1 MKPEELNNPHNAFVK
16 GMLERKESASDFF
29 KQYLPQ
35 NIHNQLDY
43 KTLEILK
50 DSYVDKELSQ
60 HFTDILYRIKI
71 SGKPAYIYLLFE
83 HKSYIDR
90 LVGFQLLRYMVKIW
104 ENYLKQNRRAKRL
117 PVILPF
123 VLYHGKSKWSVS
135 NRFRPLF
142 EEIQFTEKYL
152 PDYEFEIVD
161 ISHIPD
167 DQIKGELLVRAFL
180 LLLKYNKE
188 AELFKALPG
197 IFQLI
202 YGLSDDVK
210 STEYIEMF
218 LRYLMATVEED
229 KKNELKKEIVKSL
242 KERGDIMPTIA
253 EELIREGMEKG
264 MEKGKIEDAEKMI
277 SKGMTNADIRDITGL
292 SIKKIEEIRKAFNSK
307 KS

>member
-1 MKPEELNNPHNAFVK
+1 MRPESPANPHNAFVK
-16 GMLERKESASDFF
+16 GMLESKDTACCFF
-29 KQYLPQ
+29 KHYLPQ
-35 NIHNQLDY
+35 NIHSQLDY

-50 DSYVDKELSQ
+50 DSFIDKELSQ
-60 HFTDILYRIKI
+60 HFTDILYRIKL
-71 SGKPAYIYLLFE
+71 SGTSAFLYLLFE

-104 ENYLKQNRRAKRL
+104 ENYRKQNRQAKQL

-135 NRFRPLF
+135 NRLKPLF
-142 EEIQFTEKYL
+142 EGIPFTEKYL

-180 LLLKYNKE
+180 LLLKYNDNKT
-188 AELFKALPG
+188 LFNALPG
-197 IFQLI
+197 IFHLVH
-202 YGLSDDVK
+202 GLSNDVK

-218 LRYLMATVEED
+218 LRYLMATVEKD
-229 KKNELKKEIVKSL
+229 MKHDLAKEIKKSL

-253 EELIREGMEKG
+253 EELIREGL
-264 MEKGKIEDAEKMI
+264 EKGKIEAAEKMI
-277 SKGMTNADIRDITGL
+277 AKGMSNADIRDITGL
-292 SIKKIEEIRKAFNSK
+292 SIKKIEEIRKANK
-307 KS
+307 RANL